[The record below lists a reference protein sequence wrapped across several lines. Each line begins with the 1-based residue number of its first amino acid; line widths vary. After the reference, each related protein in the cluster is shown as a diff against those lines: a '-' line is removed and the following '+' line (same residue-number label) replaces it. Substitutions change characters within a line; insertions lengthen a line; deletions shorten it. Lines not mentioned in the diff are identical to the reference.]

1 MSLENYASKKIFK
14 KVLQFLEEF
23 PTMNFLYEVI
33 NSFGKN
39 QKKLS
44 LNEAMIMSQANDE
57 MIPLFQKIIE
67 KIEAL
72 KREFESKKL
81 LELGH
86 RIEHLQDL
94 VKKSKNIITSD
105 PEFRKIFKTYEVDR
119 VEKYLIMEENIV
131 KAEKKFGNFS
141 QYFIKTAKYFPT

>member
-1 MSLENYASKKIFK
+1 
-14 KVLQFLEEF
+14 
-23 PTMNFLYEVI
+23 
-33 NSFGKN
+33 
-39 QKKLS
+39 
-44 LNEAMIMSQANDE
+44 MIMSQANDE

-141 QYFIKTAKYFPT
+141 QNFIKTAKYFPT